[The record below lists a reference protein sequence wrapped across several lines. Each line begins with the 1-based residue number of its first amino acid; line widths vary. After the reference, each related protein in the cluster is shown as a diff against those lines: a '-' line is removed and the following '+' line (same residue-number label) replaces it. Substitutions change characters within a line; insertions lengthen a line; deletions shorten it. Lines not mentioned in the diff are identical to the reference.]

1 MCIPLSCSKI
11 ESLHVYSFEFCDFRF
26 GTLLLF
32 WICGSCLRLRGLLF
46 RIFFFTYLDFCV
58 SFFFLQLFLFCFGL
72 LVPICMPSH
81 SATAVTLRPKLTDF
95 RKTWYLHHS
104 SAYPLPFCNLVTLYG
119 DQY

>member
-46 RIFFFTYLDFCV
+46 RMFFFFTYLDFCV
-58 SFFFLQLFLFCFGL
+58 FFFATLSLLFW
-72 LVPICMPSH
+72 
-81 SATAVTLRPKLTDF
+81 TAGT
-95 RKTWYLHHS
+95 H
-104 SAYPLPFCNLVTLYG
+104 LYA
-119 DQY
+119 